1 MVWKGSRCAG
11 IIIQLIQ
18 LCNVFEIYRRTAS
31 ARHFRRRG
39 ISTSINGSALRQG
52 RRTEAWMRKHR
63 GSLFLGVLVAA
74 LGFAGLAK
82 SGERV
87 VDLTA
92 ADGTKLKATFF
103 AAAKPGPGVLLL
115 HQCNGDRKGW
125 DGLAQQL
132 SAAGINVLTVDN
144 RGFGES
150 GGTPRDKNT
159 PQQEGQIEKEKWPGD
174 FDTAYEYLTSQPG
187 VMKGAIGAGGASC
200 GLDNAVQVARRHPEV
215 KALMLLSG
223 TTNPG
228 GREFLRSATKL
239 PVFLS
244 LADDDEFKP
253 SVPSTEWLYFL
264 NGDPEKRLVHLA
276 NGGHGAEMFKP
287 HPELMTAIVDWFV
300 TTLIKTPGH
309 SPVPKEPPVLL
320 REVRYLEEIDTGGT
334 AKVAKGLEEARRKDP
349 KAQLFPED
357 LVNFMGYE
365 HLKPG
370 DNKDAIEILKL
381 NAEAYPD
388 SPNVYDS
395 LSDAYLADDQK
406 GLARKNAEKALALLP
421 SDTTD
426 PEDRRI
432 AIKDSA
438 EGKLKELGPGA

>member
-1 MVWKGSRCAG
+1 MC
-11 IIIQLIQ
+11 
-18 LCNVFEIYRRTAS
+18 
-31 ARHFRRRG
+31 
-39 ISTSINGSALRQG
+39 
-52 RRTEAWMRKHR
+52 KHR
-63 GSLFLGVLVAA
+63 GSIFLALMVAA
-74 LGFAGLAK
+74 LGFAASAK

-159 PQQEGQIEKEKWPGD
+159 PQQEGQIEREKWPGD
-174 FDTAYEYLTSQPG
+174 FDTAYEYLASQPG
-187 VMKGAIGAGGASC
+187 VTKGAIGAGGASC
-200 GLDNAVQVARRHPEV
+200 GFDNSVQLARRHPEV
-215 KALMLLSG
+215 KSLVLLSG
-223 TTNPG
+223 TTNLA
-228 GREFLRSATKL
+228 GREFLRGATKL

-253 SVPSTEWLYFL
+253 SVMSTEWIYFL
-264 NGDPEKRLVHLA
+264 DGDPEKKLVHLA
-276 NGGHGAEMFKP
+276 NGGHGAEMFQP
-287 HPELMTAIVDWFV
+287 HPELMTAIVDWLV
-300 TTLIKTPGH
+300 TTLIRTPGH
-309 SPVPKEPPVLL
+309 APAPKEPPVLL

-334 AKVAKGLEEARRKDP
+334 AKVAKALEEARRKDP

-357 LVNFMGYE
+357 EVNFMGYE

-370 DNKDAIEILKL
+370 DGKDAIEILKL

-395 LSDAYLADDQK
+395 LSDAYLADGQK
-406 GLARKNAEKALALLP
+406 DLARKNAEKALALLP
-421 SDTTD
+421 ADTKD
-426 PEDRRI
+426 PEDRRNG
-432 AIKDSA
+432 IKASA
-438 EGKLKELGPGA
+438 EGKLKDLGPGS